1 MEFSL
6 FFWLGYLAMLLLS
19 VLVSGQ
25 EVEDDDRA
33 ADETGGQPANERQ
46 T

>member
-1 MEFSL
+1 ML
-6 FFWLGYLAMLLLS
+6 LLLS